1 MQNYQNNQQ
10 ANKALSPTM
19 KIVLTAMLV
28 ALSTII
34 NAYVTIRIGTE
45 FKFSFLLLVYFIS
58 GYILGAPLGFVV
70 GIVGD
75 LLGWI
80 LFTDGAYNPIIGLS
94 NGLFAFI
101 PGIVF
106 GLKRPFKKEVK
117 LLEFVVKTLICYIL
131 SYLLCTVLLTSIG
144 SWIYSSYLQ
153 GKYGTLM
160 AWFLYR
166 AVAQLPNTLIN
177 LALTIAI
184 FLPLKRVKALKKYL

>member
-117 LLEFVVKTLICYIL
+117 LLEFVVKTLICYML

-184 FLPLKRVKALKKYL
+184 FLPLKQVKALKKYL

>member
-1 MQNYQNNQQ
+1 MQNYQDNLKES
-10 ANKALSPTM
+10 KALSPTM
-19 KIVLTAMLV
+19 KIVITAMLV
-28 ALSTII
+28 ALSTIV
-34 NAYVTIRIGTE
+34 NAYVTIRVGTE
-45 FKFSFLLLVYFIS
+45 FKFSFLLLIYFIS

-70 GIVGD
+70 GVVGD

-106 GLKRPFKKEVK
+106 GLKRPFKREVR
-117 LLEFVVKTLICYIL
+117 LLEFVAKTLICYLL

-184 FLPLKRVKALKKYL
+184 FLPLKRVKALQKYL

>member
-117 LLEFVVKTLICYIL
+117 LLEFVVKTLICYLL

-184 FLPLKRVKALKKYL
+184 FLPLKRVKALQKYL

>member
-117 LLEFVVKTLICYIL
+117 LLEFVVKTLICYML

>member
-10 ANKALSPTM
+10 ANKALSLTM

-58 GYILGAPLGFVV
+58 GYILGAPLGFAT

>member
-131 SYLLCTVLLTSIG
+131 SYLLCTILLTSIG

-184 FLPLKRVKALKKYL
+184 FLPLKQVKALKKYL

>member
-184 FLPLKRVKALKKYL
+184 FLPLKRVKALQKYL